1 MLASSH
7 DRVFSAG
14 GDLKAF
20 ASETPTIE
28 KYAGLDR
35 FPRLYELLGDLGK
48 PVICAAGGDVLAL
61 VAEATAQPAETLA
74 DQVATFLAE
83 LVAQGLLEPV
93 EENP

>member
-1 MLASSH
+1 MRYRVAPRVAWVDALEVGLPDERIYLMTVPDGHPAVLNGPGAL
-7 DRVFSAG
+7 VFSA
-14 GDLKAF
+14 A
-20 ASETPTIE
+20 AS
-28 KYAGLDR
+28 
-35 FPRLYELLGDLGK
+35 
-48 PVICAAGGDVLAL
+48 GGDVLAL